1 MNFEDLTLLEE
12 HPHCL
17 SLLQAYSR
25 AQAAADAQSSWQGR
39 TSVAV
44 PTETAETE
52 DPDQIDQSS
61 HGHGLLIAYGF
72 LDVELGDRRDGIQYR
87 LTTEGTQLLKLWESG
102 VRPNSTDLAQP
113 A

>member
-17 SLLQAYSR
+17 ALLQAYAR
-25 AQAAADAQSSWQGR
+25 AQAAAEAQSSWHGR
-39 TSVAV
+39 TSVGSLAEAD
-44 PTETAETE
+44 ET
-52 DPDQIDQSS
+52 DQIDQSS

-87 LTTEGTQLLKLWESG
+87 LTTEGSQLFKLWESG
-102 VRPNSTDLAQP
+102 VRPNSGDLAES